1 MSLGAL
7 YVLLG
12 EVSLQVLCPFF
23 NWVFCLPGVE
33 SCEFF
38 LYFGDQTFLRGI
50 VGKYIFPYGWLPF
63 HFVDMFLSRAEPFYF
78 DEVPFV
84 YSFLYSLALGDISVK
99 TLLHGISEI
108 SLLIFSSRTVMVSQL
123 IFKSFIH
130 LEFIFVYGVSGW
142 LTFIILQD
150 VFLKRFL

>member
-1 MSLGAL
+1 M
-7 YVLLG
+7 
-12 EVSLQVLCPFF
+12 
-23 NWVFCLPGVE
+23 E

-38 LYFGDQTFLRGI
+38 LYFGDQTLVQDVI
-50 VGKYIFPYGWLPF
+50 CKYIFPYVWFPF
-63 HFVDMFLSRAEPFYF
+63 HFVDVFFTLAESFYF